1 MTGDALGEE
10 RRLVDALVP
19 GTISEPRGLTDD
31 RVLRSP
37 RIREVAVSVR
47 GSDGVDLFADREEE
61 AHAVFAAL

>member
-1 MTGDALGEE
+1 MTGDTLGEE
-10 RRLVDALVP
+10 RRLVDALVS
-19 GTISEPRGLTDD
+19 GAVSEPCGFTDD

-37 RIREVAVSVR
+37 RICEVAISVR